1 MSELVVIDTWTN
13 GVLEHAAA
21 ARLGV
26 SEVRR
31 LALLC
36 AAGGSA
42 DGFPEVALLREALED
57 QAAEVWRSGVYND
70 RFATIAIGSNPSQR
84 HGGARVAILIQTPAE
99 HLARR
104 QAARR
109 AEQAYR

>member
-1 MSELVVIDTWTN
+1 MSELIVIDTWTN
-13 GVLEHAAA
+13 GVLQSEAA
-21 ARLGV
+21 ARLNV
-26 SEVRR
+26 PEVRR
-31 LALLC
+31 LTLLC
-36 AAGGSA
+36 PAGCSA
-42 DGFPEVALLREALED
+42 DAFPEVARLRGALED